1 MSQENVAAAKRIY
14 DARNR
19 GDVEAV
25 VAEFDPAATWQPH
38 LATLGGRPIRGH
50 DEIRSY
56 LKSLQEDW
64 VGFRHEPE
72 EFFDTGGVV
81 VAFLHTYAQG
91 RGSGADVYMSVAH
104 VLRFA
109 DGKCLGYVSY
119 GDRDE
124 AMRAAGLKPPMGD

>member
-1 MSQENVAAAKRIY
+1 VSNENVAAAKRIY
-14 DARNR
+14 AARNR

-25 VAEFDPAATWQPH
+25 LAEFDPDATWEPH

-56 LKSLQEDW
+56 LKSLQVDW

-72 EFFDTGGVV
+72 EFFDAGDVV
-81 VAFLHTYAQG
+81 VAFLNTYAQG
-91 RGSGADVYMSVAH
+91 RGSGADVYMEVAH

-124 AMRAAGLKPPMGD
+124 AMKIAGLEV